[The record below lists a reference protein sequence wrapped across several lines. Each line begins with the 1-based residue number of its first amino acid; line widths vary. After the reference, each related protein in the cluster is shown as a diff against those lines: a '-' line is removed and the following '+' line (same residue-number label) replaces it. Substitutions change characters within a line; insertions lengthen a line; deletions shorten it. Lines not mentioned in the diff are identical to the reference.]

1 MYLCVSIQTYD
12 NFLTSIRFYR
22 SLVTI
27 ARSAIAAEL
36 MGRVKLKIKRLE
48 NISNRQ
54 VTFSKRRNGIL
65 KKAKELSVLCDIDII
80 LLMFSPTGKPTLFTG
95 QRSNIDEVI
104 AKFARL
110 TPQERAKRKLES
122 LEALKKTFKKLDH
135 DVNIQDFAGASQ
147 SAEDLSNHAMM
158 LRSQLADIHKRLSYW
173 SNPDKIDNIEHL
185 KQMEDSLR
193 ESLDRIRIH
202 KENFGQQ
209 KLIPLDCMSQFQ
221 NGLHLPLMM
230 ANTQEDQNLPWHPN
244 NENQNLILPEKQNYM
259 PHRDGECSGMSITN
273 YSGLFGAGKQ
283 LEMDGAGK
291 VDCTRQDGGLA
302 ELCSTSNLRPQLS
315 EQFPFHPYGN
325 LNFQQSKEVKPE
337 TATSLHGFLDY
348 SMNCNFEMPRPVY
361 NDNVCHAWNPD
372 PGPCPLPM
380 IDGNS
385 YSQSPQPDHLM
396 TNNQN

>member
-1 MYLCVSIQTYD
+1 
-12 NFLTSIRFYR
+12 
-22 SLVTI
+22 
-27 ARSAIAAEL
+27 

-48 NISNRQ
+48 NIGNRQ

-135 DVNIQDFAGASQ
+135 DVNIQDFAGASSQ

-158 LRSQLADIHKRLSYW
+158 LQSQLSDLHKRLSYW
-173 SNPDKIDNIEHL
+173 SNPDKIENVDHL
-185 KQMEDSLR
+185 KHMEDSLR

-209 KLIPLDCMSQFQ
+209 KLIPLDCTNQFQ

-230 ANTQEDQNLPWHPN
+230 SNTQEDQSLPWLPN
-244 NENQNLILPEKQNYM
+244 QENQNLIMADKQNYM
-259 PHRDGECSGMSITN
+259 PHRDGECSGVSLSN
-273 YSGLFGAGKQ
+273 YSDLFTKG
-283 LEMDGAGK
+283 LEMDVK
-291 VDCTRQDGGLA
+291 VDRSTQSGGGGGLT
-302 ELCSTSNLRPQLS
+302 ELCSTSNYPFSPFGTTLSFPQT
-315 EQFPFHPYGN
+315 
-325 LNFQQSKEVKPE
+325 KEMKPE
-337 TATSLHGFLDY
+337 TTTTSSLQGFLDY
-348 SMNCNFEMPRPVY
+348 SINCNFEMPRNVY
-361 NDNVCHAWNPD
+361 NENVCNNPWNPD
-372 PGPCPLPM
+372 PTPCPLPM
-380 IDGNS
+380 IYGNS
-385 YSQSPQPDHLM
+385 YSQQPDNLM
-396 TNNQN
+396 TNNES

>member
-1 MYLCVSIQTYD
+1 
-12 NFLTSIRFYR
+12 
-22 SLVTI
+22 
-27 ARSAIAAEL
+27 

-48 NISNRQ
+48 NIGNRQ

-135 DVNIQDFAGASQ
+135 DVNIQDFAGASSQ

-158 LRSQLADIHKRLSYW
+158 LRSQLSELHKRLSYW
-173 SNPDKIDNIEHL
+173 SNPDKIENVEHL

-209 KLIPLDCMSQFQ
+209 KLIPLDCTNQFQ

-230 ANTQEDQNLPWHPN
+230 TNTQEDQTLQWLPN
-244 NENQNLILPEKQNYM
+244 NENQNLILADKQNYI
-259 PHRDGECSGMSITN
+259 PQRDGECSGVSLSN
-273 YSGLFGAGKQ
+273 YSGLFTSKGI
-283 LEMDGAGK
+283 EMEK
-291 VDCTRQDGGLA
+291 VDRSRQAVGGLA
-302 ELCSTSNLRPQLS
+302 ELCSTSN
-315 EQFPFHPYGN
+315 FPFSPFGN
-325 LNFQQSKEVKPE
+325 LNFPQTKEMKPD
-337 TATSLHGFLDY
+337 TSTSLQGFLDY
-348 SMNCNFEMPRPVY
+348 SINCNFEMPRNVY
-361 NDNVCHAWNPD
+361 NDNLCNPWNPE
-372 PGPCPLPM
+372 PVPCPLPM
-380 IDGNS
+380 IYGNS
-385 YSQSPQPDHLM
+385 YSQQPDHLM
-396 TNNQN
+396 SNNES

>member
-1 MYLCVSIQTYD
+1 
-12 NFLTSIRFYR
+12 
-22 SLVTI
+22 
-27 ARSAIAAEL
+27 

-135 DVNIQDFAGASQ
+135 DVNIQDFAGARLLIILVSFLRILSLFPLNATSDLSFFWFASVCSSQ

-361 NDNVCHAWNPD
+361 ND
-372 PGPCPLPM
+372 
-380 IDGNS
+380 
-385 YSQSPQPDHLM
+385 
-396 TNNQN
+396 